1 VKGPSPDKV
10 STRSAA
16 SNAVTKVEKSSF
28 ADATSAMVPASAGA
42 STVVLVSD
50 VLSSD
55 PHAANSI
62 NDAAAIAAIFF
73 FIIFS

>member
-1 VKGPSPDKV
+1 
-10 STRSAA
+10 
-16 SNAVTKVEKSSF
+16 
-28 ADATSAMVPASAGA
+28 MVPASAGA